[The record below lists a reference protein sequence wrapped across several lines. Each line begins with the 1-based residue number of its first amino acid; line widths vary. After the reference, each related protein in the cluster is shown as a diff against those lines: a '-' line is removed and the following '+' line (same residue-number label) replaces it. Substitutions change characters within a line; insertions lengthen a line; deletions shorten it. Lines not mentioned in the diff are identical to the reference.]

1 LSSEEEGQNHPQQPF
16 YEDEEELERDQ
27 AESMEKLDKRIGWYK
42 AGNGDAKDHNRET
55 WSEEKLLAR
64 YEHLREVTKKNM
76 PHLWPGLEFA
86 LSVKTILNIKGNT
99 LPFSGILLGPA
110 SSAKTVI
117 VELFRGSRHTFYTD
131 NFSPKSLVSH
141 NSAVPKEKLR
151 EIDMLPKI
159 KDKYFL
165 TPELAPI
172 FAARDDDLLQ
182 VLGILTRVADGR
194 GYESDSGAQGHRGYN
209 EKIMFT
215 WLGAVV
221 DIPYKVHKLLGT
233 LGPKLYFF
241 RMPRV
246 EETED
251 YYHNSR
257 SDNFIEKEQEIR
269 TALFEYLTYFEMNP
283 EATME
288 VEDGLPKISIDID
301 KDEELADR
309 IIIRLSK
316 LLARLRAIVP
326 TWETRDTQGSEYA
339 YTIAKVEDPS
349 RAITQLRNLARGHA
363 LSQGRKCITIEDIP
377 IVIHT
382 ALSTA
387 TTERVRIFET
397 LIANKG
403 SLTTSQICDFLNTT
417 NPTARRTMA
426 ELKAVGLVEME
437 ETQADDGYNQVY
449 EITLKSEFNWFLSK
463 QFAELIRLKEKYP
476 PGTQPTN
483 ETSSSENNEQSGS
496 FNQNK
501 GIRGGENS
509 FHPPNN
515 VIEDSSKVLEY
526 PPKCYHCNVNGFTNK
541 DQYEGHVI
549 RFHRNLPCY
558 PGPADLEKFV
568 LTPQGMSWEQPLPRD
583 QYFEF
588 ELEPKK

>member
-1 LSSEEEGQNHPQQPF
+1 LSSEEEGQDQPQQPF

-27 AESMEKLDKRIGWYK
+27 AESMEKLDKRIGWCK
-42 AGNGDAKDHNRET
+42 SGNGDGKGHNRET

-64 YEHLREVTKKNM
+64 YEYLKYITKKNM

-326 TWETRDTQGSEYA
+326 TWETKDTQGSEYS

-363 LSQGRKCITIEDIP
+363 LSQGRNYFTLEDIP
-377 IVIHT
+377 IVLHT

-387 TTERVRIFET
+387 SIERVRIFDI

-403 SLTTSQICDFLNTT
+403 TLTTSQICEFLNTT
-417 NPTARRTMA
+417 PPTARRTMT
-426 ELKAVGLVEME
+426 ELKATGLVQME
-437 ETQADDGYNQVY
+437 ETKSCDGYNATFM
-449 EITLKSEFNWFLSK
+449 ITLKSEFDWFLSDEFK
-463 QFAELIRLKEKYP
+463 ELKNGGGRKKNTP
-476 PGTQPTN
+476 HAKTGTRSISFTN
-483 ETSSSENNEQSGS
+483 NNHV
-496 FNQNK
+496 
-501 GIRGGENS
+501 RGGGNS
-509 FHPPNN
+509 FHPTHDIMQDPST
-515 VIEDSSKVLEY
+515 ISLEY
-526 PPKCYHCNVNGFTNK
+526 PPKCYHCNISGFNSK
-541 DQYEGHVI
+541 EHYESHGI
-549 RFHRNLPCY
+549 RHHIGLTLY
-558 PGPADLEKFV
+558 PGPADMKALGLE
-568 LTPQGMSWEQPLPRD
+568 PQGMQWEKDPKIKVTFEERD
-583 QYFEF
+583 SD
-588 ELEPKK
+588 

>member
-1 LSSEEEGQNHPQQPF
+1 LNSEEETQEQQQPL
-16 YEDEEELERDQ
+16 YENDDEWERDQ
-27 AESMEKLDKRIGWYK
+27 EEAIKKLDKRIGWYSP
-42 AGNGDAKDHNRET
+42 GNDSGKDHIREK
-55 WSEEKLLAR
+55 WSYEELYKK
-64 YEHLREVTKKNM
+64 YQHLEDVTLRNM

-99 LPFSGILLGPA
+99 LPFAGILLGPA

-141 NSAVPKEKLR
+141 NSSVSKEKLR

-159 KDKYFL
+159 KDKFFL

-221 DIPYKVHKLLGT
+221 DIPYKVHRLLGT

-257 SDNFIEKEQEIR
+257 SDNFVEKEQEIR
-269 TALFEYLTYFEMNP
+269 TALQEYLACFEMNP
-283 EATME
+283 EASME
-288 VEDGLPKISIDID
+288 VENSLPKISMDIHR
-301 KDEELADR
+301 DEELADR
-309 IIIRLSK
+309 IIIRLAK

-326 TWETRDTQGSEYA
+326 TWETKDTQGSEYA
-339 YTIAKVEDPS
+339 YTIAKIEDPS
-349 RAITQLRNLARGHA
+349 RAITQLRNLARGHG
-363 LSQGRKCITIEDIP
+363 LSQGRKYFTIEDIP
-377 IVIHT
+377 IIIHT

-387 TTERVRIFET
+387 SIERVRIFDI
-397 LIANKG
+397 LIGNNG
-403 SLTTSQICDFLNTT
+403 SLTTSQICEFLNTT
-417 NPTARRTMA
+417 PPTARRTMT
-426 ELKAVGLVEME
+426 ELKATGLVQME
-437 ETQADDGYNQVY
+437 ETKSSDGYNTTFM
-449 EITLKSEFNWFLSK
+449 ITLKSEFDWFLSNEFK
-463 QFAELIRLKEKYP
+463 ELKEGGGGRKKNTPYAD
-476 PGTQPTN
+476 TDNDTTLSTDN
-483 ETSSSENNEQSGS
+483 HV
-496 FNQNK
+496 
-501 GIRGGENS
+501 RGGENS

-515 VIEDSSKVLEY
+515 VIEDTFTNLEY
-526 PPKCYHCNVNGFTNK
+526 PPKCYHCNVNSFTTK
-541 DQYEGHVI
+541 DQYERHVVSY
-549 RFHRNLPCY
+549 HKNLPCY

>member
-1 LSSEEEGQNHPQQPF
+1 
-16 YEDEEELERDQ
+16 LERDQ
-27 AESMEKLDKRIGWYK
+27 EEAVKKLDKRIGWYGPDN
-42 AGNGDAKDHNRET
+42 GNTKDRSRET
-55 WSEEKLLAR
+55 WSEEKLFEK
-64 YEHLREVTKKNM
+64 YNHLKEVTKKNM
-76 PHLWPGLEFA
+76 PHLWHGLEFA
-86 LSVKTILNIKGNT
+86 LSVKTILNIKDNT

-117 VELFRGSRHTFYTD
+117 VELFRGSKHTFYTD

-194 GYESDSGAQGHRGYN
+194 GYESDSGAQGYRGYN

-215 WLGAVV
+215 LLGAVV
-221 DIPYKVHKLLGT
+221 DIPYKVHRLLGT
-233 LGPKLYFF
+233 LGPKIYFF

-251 YYHNSR
+251 YYHNTR
-257 SDNFIEKEQEIR
+257 TDNFIEKEQEIR

-326 TWETRDTQGSEYA
+326 TWETKDTQGSEYA

-363 LSQGRKCITIEDIP
+363 LSQGRTHFTIQDIP
-377 IVIHT
+377 IIIHT

-387 TTERVRIFET
+387 SIERVRIFDI
-397 LIANKG
+397 LIANNG
-403 SLTTSQICDFLNTT
+403 SLTTSQICEFLNTT
-417 NPTARRTMA
+417 PPTARRTMT
-426 ELKAVGLVEME
+426 ELKATGLVQMD
-437 ETQADDGYNQVY
+437 ETKSNDGYNTTSL
-449 EITLKSEFNWFLSK
+449 ITLKSEFDWFLSDE
-463 QFAELIRLKEKYP
+463 FTELKE
-476 PGTQPTN
+476 
-483 ETSSSENNEQSGS
+483 
-496 FNQNK
+496 
-501 GIRGGENS
+501 GE
-509 FHPPNN
+509 
-515 VIEDSSKVLEY
+515 
-526 PPKCYHCNVNGFTNK
+526 
-541 DQYEGHVI
+541 
-549 RFHRNLPCY
+549 
-558 PGPADLEKFV
+558 
-568 LTPQGMSWEQPLPRD
+568 
-583 QYFEF
+583 
-588 ELEPKK
+588 

>member
-1 LSSEEEGQNHPQQPF
+1 MNSEEEGQEQQQQQQRPL
-16 YEDEEELERDQ
+16 YEDDEEWQRDQ
-27 AESMEKLDKRIGWYK
+27 EEAIEKLDKKIGWYN
-42 AGNGDAKDHNRET
+42 ADNGNGKDHNRES
-55 WSEEKLLAR
+55 WSYEELYKK
-64 YEHLREVTKKNM
+64 YHHLKEVTLKSM

-182 VLGILTRVADGR
+182 VLGILTRVTDAR

-209 EKIMFT
+209 EKIMFS

-221 DIPYKVHKLLGT
+221 DIPYKVHRMLGT

-251 YYHNSR
+251 YYHNTR
-257 SDNFIEKEQEIR
+257 SDNFVEKEQEIR
-269 TALFEYLTYFEMNP
+269 TALLEYLAYFEMNP
-283 EATME
+283 EATKE
-288 VEDGLPKISIDID
+288 GENGLPKIPMDIE
-301 KDEELADR
+301 KDQELADR

-326 TWETRDTQGSEYA
+326 TWETKDTQGSEYA

-363 LSQGRKCITIEDIP
+363 LSQGRKYFTIEDIP

-387 TTERVRIFET
+387 SIERVRILDI

-403 SLTTSQICDFLNTT
+403 TLTTLEICEFLNTT
-417 NPTARRTMA
+417 PPTARRTMT
-426 ELKAVGLVEME
+426 ELKATGLVHME
-437 ETQADDGYNQVY
+437 ETKSSDGYNTTFM
-449 EITLKSEFNWFLSK
+449 IRLKSEFDWFLSDE
-463 QFAELIRLKEKYP
+463 FMELKEGGSRKKNTP
-476 PGTQPTN
+476 HAD
-483 ETSSSENNEQSGS
+483 TSTIPVSIPNNDHV
-496 FNQNK
+496 
-501 GIRGGENS
+501 RGGENS
-509 FHPPNN
+509 FYPTNDK
-515 VIEDSSKVLEY
+515 VEDPLTTIEY
-526 PPKCYHCNVNGFTNK
+526 PPKCYHCNANRFTTK
-541 DQYEGHVI
+541 DQYEEHGI
-549 RFHRNLPCY
+549 RLHKNLPLY
-558 PGPADLEKFV
+558 PGPVDLEK
-568 LTPQGMSWEQPLPRD
+568 LGLMPQGMTWEQQLPRG